1 MTRGLSSTGTTVAR
15 GLATN
20 GYLLGQLTGII
31 RERCDT
37 FGPTPGEARCPPR
50 PSGGDLVKKSAII
63 VVTATA
69 LAGLSVGSASAAD
82 WLYYSVLD
90 AGAGKVG

>member
-1 MTRGLSSTGTTVAR
+1 M
-15 GLATN
+15 
-20 GYLLGQLTGII
+20 
-31 RERCDT
+31 
-37 FGPTPGEARCPPR
+37 
-50 PSGGDLVKKSAII
+50 KKSAII